1 MYLNCYILII
11 LERLE
16 KGDADLREIPMLEEI
31 SRGIEGMLYIYIY
44 IYVYTYI

>member
-1 MYLNCYILII
+1 MESI

-31 SRGIEGMLYIYIY
+31 SRGIEGIYICIHIQY
-44 IYVYTYI
+44 IFIHT